1 MMPPMPGTAILYSSP
16 NGRFTVKAVEPSGFS
31 LREGD
36 KVLWSE
42 PFLDVSKAAVSDD
55 GGTVAVTLW
64 GWKDERGSEA
74 IAFYNGKGT
83 LIRKDS
89 FGGPFGSPDKGAMKW
104 VKRLVLSPDG
114 KSH

>member
-1 MMPPMPGTAILYSSP
+1 MGRRAFAVSVALFAACSMAGSSSGEMMPPMPGTAILYSSP

-55 GGTVAVTLW
+55 GG
-64 GWKDERGSEA
+64 
-74 IAFYNGKGT
+74 
-83 LIRKDS
+83 
-89 FGGPFGSPDKGAMKW
+89 PFGSPDKGAMKW